1 MSQWDLKFDTDFDS
15 DLPALPESVLTK
27 DRQELDTSG
36 DLWQLRANA
45 DGGGMVD
52 VDFRSLSAVAS
63 PRFTAIA
70 KLFVARKARVS
81 ATHSLK
87 NIAQALGR
95 AARFWRDRKSDAKVD
110 WGRLDLAACQALL
123 THGLRSPTGVGGN
136 DFAHVRALYEW
147 GCHFARLKDF
157 NPLVAMDL
165 RSIRAPGNLK
175 GQRVLSGD
183 PETGPFSPE
192 EVELLDQAIRAG
204 TGDSRSVVLVQI
216 FQELGLRPIQVLRTR
231 WSGLRKYEA
240 RTVDA
245 GQPRVMTRYTLSIP
259 RAKERGENRIEEV
272 RPISRLLGDRLEEL
286 KPHAT
291 GAETALLWWL
301 HPDTS
306 SEDARYLVQAWVDA
320 AQIISPVTGEALKA
334 NPSRFRY
341 TLATEAARDGASKFD
356 IAHLLFQKDLQNVE
370 VYIDAA
376 GTVMQQI
383 EKSLDKAFGEDIEH
397 FLGRVASASDL
408 SPHKGVTKRVIPG
421 TFPQL
426 PDVKPMSLGLGACG
440 QNIQADGLCK
450 LAPPLACYR
459 CPKFAAFR
467 EADHKTIGDA
477 LEEMARTKF
486 SGRAD
491 DRIGGELVF
500 TIRAIRDLERQI
512 NGDAGQ

>member
-1 MSQWDLKFDTDFDS
+1 
-15 DLPALPESVLTK
+15 
-27 DRQELDTSG
+27 
-36 DLWQLRANA
+36 
-45 DGGGMVD
+45 
-52 VDFRSLSAVAS
+52 
-63 PRFTAIA
+63 
-70 KLFVARKARVS
+70 
-81 ATHSLK
+81 
-87 NIAQALGR
+87 
-95 AARFWRDRKSDAKVD
+95 
-110 WGRLDLAACQALL
+110 
-123 THGLRSPTGVGGN
+123 
-136 DFAHVRALYEW
+136 
-147 GCHFARLKDF
+147 
-157 NPLVAMDL
+157 
-165 RSIRAPGNLK
+165 
-175 GQRVLSGD
+175 
-183 PETGPFSPE
+183 
-192 EVELLDQAIRAG
+192 
-204 TGDSRSVVLVQI
+204 
-216 FQELGLRPIQVLRTR
+216 
-231 WSGLRKYEA
+231 
-240 RTVDA
+240 
-245 GQPRVMTRYTLSIP
+245 
-259 RAKERGENRIEEV
+259 V